1 MYFSTLL
8 QFAISHRLTMPCSLS
23 LCVHGSAGTWCA
35 LACRPRGWRAS
46 TSFICVFGSTSLP
59 RPLCCTV
66 VTLSSGYLAPVPGC
80 LSTLTL
86 EADLRPPLT
95 SGRELAI
102 CPGNNSE
109 SDFLRGIVPRNALT
123 FCGHSHVQL
132 KEYASYLFFK
142 IGWMVNF

>member
-1 MYFSTLL
+1 
-8 QFAISHRLTMPCSLS
+8 MPAQ
-23 LCVHGSAGTWCA
+23 V
-35 LACRPRGWRAS
+35 
-46 TSFICVFGSTSLP
+46 SFVFGSTSLP

-66 VTLSSGYLAPVPGC
+66 VPLSSGYLAPVPGC

-109 SDFLRGIVPRNALT
+109 SDFLRGIVPRIALT

-132 KEYASYLFFK
+132 KEDASYLFFK
-142 IGWMVNF
+142 IGWVVNFGQIHQIFYPVSVVRYILKL